1 MYRIWSLL
9 YEFKKGIQIFTLRIQ
24 TVFFVAFSEEK
35 DMGETL
41 HFKANHK
48 MVIWVPEV
56 S

>member
-1 MYRIWSLL
+1 MNLKRVYKYLHLEYKL
-9 YEFKKGIQIFTLRIQ
+9 Y
-24 TVFFVAFSEEK
+24 FFVAFSEEK